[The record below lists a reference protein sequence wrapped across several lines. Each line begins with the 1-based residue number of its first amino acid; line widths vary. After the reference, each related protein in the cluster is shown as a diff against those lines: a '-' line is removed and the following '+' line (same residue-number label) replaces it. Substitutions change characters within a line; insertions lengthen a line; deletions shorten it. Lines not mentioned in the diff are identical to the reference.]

1 MFIGLDV
8 MTQWHGISRRK
19 RTGGRYRPFRSK
31 RRREL
36 GRDFHPIIVGKEKKS
51 VLRTR
56 GGSRKMALLTAE
68 YANVLNPA
76 DKKMKRVKIVAVNE
90 NPANPNYVQRNIITK
105 GAIIQTDAGLARVV
119 SRPSQDGVINA
130 ILLSK

>member
-1 MFIGLDV
+1 
-8 MTQWHGISRRK
+8 
-19 RTGGRYRPFRSK
+19 
-31 RRREL
+31 
-36 GRDFHPIIVGKEKKS
+36 
-51 VLRTR
+51 
-56 GGSRKMALLTAE
+56 MALLTAE

-76 DKKMKRVKIVAVNE
+76 DKKMKKVKIVAVNE